1 MGCRPGF
8 GFNIPGVMKCTPN
21 APISKEMKSNLN
33 QCPEGF
39 GFNTENAKKCTA
51 NDPISKDDT
60 TIPATEAD
68 DAPKYYD
75 PSEVC
80 ARGWSMTYTGC
91 EKDWVAKVAKVAE

>member
-1 MGCRPGF
+1 MG
-8 GFNIPGVMKCTPN
+8 GVEV
-21 APISKEMKSNLN
+21 SEEMKSNLN

-60 TIPATEAD
+60 TTIPATEAD

-80 ARGWSMTYTGC
+80 ARGWSMTYSGC
-91 EKDWVAKVAKVAE
+91 